1 MTREYLIKRGIQTLA
16 VIFVVVTINFVL
28 PRLLPG
34 DPAARFYEDP
44 RVSPEVKEEIL
55 RQFGLDKPIWQQYLI
70 YLRNLLGGEFGISYT
85 YRRPVMEVILSR
97 IPWTVILTGS
107 SFVLSVAFGVI
118 LGAAAAW
125 RRGSALEAVVLGAS
139 VIFAALPSFW
149 FALLLLL
156 VFAFYIP
163 IFPAF
168 GMADPILIPGPNW
181 AYILSV
187 LHHAALPV
195 FLMSLTGLVGYAAVV
210 RYSMI
215 DVTGEQ
221 YIVVARAKGV
231 PERTLLY
238 KHALRNALLPLV
250 TRLGLSLA
258 GIIGG
263 AVIIETI
270 FSWEGMGLLVVEAS
284 RARDYPLMQ
293 GTFLILASVTILS
306 NLAADLLY
314 AKLDPRVELR

>member
-1 MTREYLIKRGIQTLA
+1 MTREYLVRRCIQTVA
-16 VIFVVVTINFVL
+16 VIFIVVTINFVL

-44 RVSPEVKEEIL
+44 RVSPEMKQEIL
-55 RQFGLDKPIWQQYLI
+55 RQFGLDRSIWEQYLI
-70 YLRNLLGGEFGISYT
+70 YLGNLLGGEFGTSYT

-97 IPWTVILTGS
+97 IPWTVLLTGS
-107 SFVLSVAFGVI
+107 SFALSVVLGIVV
-118 LGAAAAW
+118 GAAAAW

-139 VIFAALPSFW
+139 VVFAALPSFW

-156 VFAFYIP
+156 VFAFYVP

-168 GMADPILIPGPNW
+168 GMADPMLIPGPNW
-181 AYILSV
+181 SYVLSV

-195 FLMSLTGLVGYAAVV
+195 LLMSITGLVSYAAVV

-215 DVTGEQ
+215 DVIGEQ
-221 YIVVARAKGV
+221 YIVVARSKGV
-231 PERTLLY
+231 PEKTLLY

-258 GIIGG
+258 GVIGG

-270 FSWEGMGLLVVEAS
+270 FSWEGMGLLIVEAS

-293 GTFLILASVTILS
+293 GTFLILASVTVLS
-306 NLAADLLY
+306 NFAADLLY
-314 AKLDPRVELR
+314 AKLDPRVQLR